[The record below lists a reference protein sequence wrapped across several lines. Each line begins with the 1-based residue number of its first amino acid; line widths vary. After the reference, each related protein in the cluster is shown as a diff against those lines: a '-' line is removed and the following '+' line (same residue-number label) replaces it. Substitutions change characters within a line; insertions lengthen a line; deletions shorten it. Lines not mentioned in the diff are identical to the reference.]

1 MQRDRVLSAD
11 PNSLAN
17 LGGKTDPPSGDGEK
31 AMGQSVTLLRSP
43 GSTPSTESQGPGPAS
58 PRREDSEVD
67 PNHCLVCPA
76 CENITMTERNGTPVC
91 RHCGYTGRRPES

>member
-17 LGGKTDPPSGDGEK
+17 LGGKTDRPSGDREK
-31 AMGQSVTLLRSP
+31 ATGQSVTLPRSP
-43 GSTPSTESQGPGPAS
+43 GSTPSVESQRPVPAS
-58 PRREDSEVD
+58 PRREDPEVD

-76 CENITMTERNGTPVC
+76 CENITMTERKGTPVC